1 MCTPARQLIAPDE
14 ARDAMGSDDTSV
26 LASPVA
32 GVPPL
37 TTLPVDVRND
47 YFSTPSE

>member
-14 ARDAMGSDDTSV
+14 ARDAMGSDDISV

-47 YFSTPSE
+47 YFTTPSE